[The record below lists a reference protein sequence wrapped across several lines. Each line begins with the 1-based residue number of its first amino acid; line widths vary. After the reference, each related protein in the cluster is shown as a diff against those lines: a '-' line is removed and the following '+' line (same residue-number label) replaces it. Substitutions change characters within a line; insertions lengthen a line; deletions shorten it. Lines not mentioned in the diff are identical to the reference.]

1 MMLNGY
7 SASDIHHFLHQAWGE
22 LCPNIQTVYRVMAD
36 FQSGKRLSLG
46 DAARSGRPTSVT
58 TENVDKVKSLVDE
71 NPEFS

>member
-1 MMLNGY
+1 
-7 SASDIHHFLHQAWGE
+7 
-22 LCPNIQTVYRVMAD
+22 MAD